1 MRQEVID
8 HLDHLRARNLRPT
21 YIESRERLLRR
32 LERHLDASAFSA
44 TLDDLRSYL
53 DRPLGPG
60 ARATEIAHLKAFYL
74 WAVTEERIERDP
86 TARLEKPKLPPG
98 KPRPIA
104 TSDLAVAL
112 HAANDPT
119 RTMLYLAAYAGL
131 RACEIA
137 PLRGEHVL
145 LYDDPPTL
153 IVVEGK
159 GGRTG
164 AVPIAAALIPV
175 LEQAPRRGLLFPRM
189 DGQPGPMSRYRV
201 CQLCNGHLHSLGI
214 EATLHQLR
222 HWCLTEAYRA
232 TKDLR
237 AVQRLARHR
246 SSSTT
251 DGYTYLA
258 DTEGAAAVNRL
269 PTLI

>member
-8 HLDHLRARNLRPT
+8 HLDHLHARNLRPT
-21 YIESRERLLRR
+21 YIESRTRVLHR
-32 LERHLDASAFSA
+32 LETHLGDTPLAA
-44 TLDDLRSYL
+44 TLDDLRTYL

-60 ARATEIAHLKAFYL
+60 ARATEIAHLKAFYR
-74 WAVTEERIERDP
+74 WAVTEERIDRDP
-86 TARLEKPKLPPG
+86 SVRLEKPKLPPG

-112 HAANDPT
+112 HAANDPI

-137 PLRGEHVL
+137 PLRGEHLL

-159 GGRTG
+159 GGATG
-164 AVPIAAALIPV
+164 SVPIGQV
-175 LEQAPRRGLLFPRM
+175 LLPILELAPRRGLLFPRI
-189 DGQPGPMSRYRV
+189 DGHPGPMSRYRV
-201 CQLCNGHLHSLGI
+201 CQLCNGHLHGLGI
-214 EATLHQLR
+214 DATLHQLR

-232 TKDLR
+232 TTNLR
-237 AVQRLARHR
+237 VVQKIARHR

-251 DGYTYLA
+251 DRYTYIA
-258 DTEGAAAVNRL
+258 DREGASAVDRL
-269 PTLI
+269 PIVA